1 MGTFPHYEGNPTLL
15 FHLID
20 PAEMQYYLTDKSL
33 APLRKVPVC
42 IAAAVYRIS
51 AGNCMPYTGTG
62 NSDQPA
68 LPLNAYQRNESP
80 WDSYRQRTK
89 KLEDS
94 SSSCSTLESTCSSRS
109 DSPEPKHHHSGKKHQ
124 HRMLLRE
131 IRRLRGENEF
141 LRSTVSVLKD
151 DLRDSH
157 LSRQNADIIHQR
169 TFEEYDARYKSL
181 EQDMVQKCD
190 QVQLLKE
197 QIEQLQ
203 LAACSH
209 NSSDMKDDMT
219 AGRTQQ
225 NDNAAYIKHKNTN
238 NFGCFEFEEDDE
250 GMACQPLAQESALP
264 EVEIKMDEL
273 KTDDEDCLDYLQRR
287 FHQTSDDEDVDDE
300 EEEEED
306 VADLDLEPFEEAASS
321 YIRQA
326 IIAKLSSARVRL
338 DFDDLIVKHE
348 PSNDTIMAVLADAF
362 VYWLYT
368 QWTKCVDTMSSQK
381 IFQNQIQPGIDFFW
395 KSILQCYTVDEECQI
410 SLLHYIEDGVK
421 SVGCPPL
428 VNHFD
433 RIIIFLYKY
442 EVIEEDAVVDW
453 HASPVNDEQ
462 SRNIRLVSK
471 HFIEYI
477 EEEDD
482 SDEDDSDEEEDDD
495 SIDFECD
502 DSQHSNEDDG
512 INFGFDDSEEEEDGE
527 MHDSIED
534 LLSVKERNPCVCQ
547 FDYDDDTSQTPLS
560 PHSHKSHPKHEL
572 PECSC
577 DSTYTTQPATEKKK
591 KSVRIAM

>member
-1 MGTFPHYEGNPTLL
+1 M
-15 FHLID
+15 
-20 PAEMQYYLTDKSL
+20 
-33 APLRKVPVC
+33 
-42 IAAAVYRIS
+42 
-51 AGNCMPYTGTG
+51 
-62 NSDQPA
+62 
-68 LPLNAYQRNESP
+68 
-80 WDSYRQRTK
+80 
-89 KLEDS
+89 
-94 SSSCSTLESTCSSRS
+94 
-109 DSPEPKHHHSGKKHQ
+109 
-124 HRMLLRE
+124 RE

-169 TFEEYDARYKSL
+169 TFQEYESRYKLL
-181 EQDMVQKCD
+181 EQDMLQKSD
-190 QVQLLKE
+190 QVQNLKE

-203 LAACSH
+203 LAACTTPIQSTKPLIE
-209 NSSDMKDDMT
+209 DT
-219 AGRTQQ
+219 TF
-225 NDNAAYIKHKNTN
+225 IKHKNIN
-238 NFGCFEFEEDDE
+238 NFGCFEFEQDDE

-273 KTDDEDCLDYLQRR
+273 KTDDDHCMDYLKRR
-287 FHQTSDDEDVDDE
+287 FHDDDNE
-300 EEEEED
+300 EEEEEEEEMID
-306 VADLDLEPFEEAASS
+306 ADLEAFEEAASS

-326 IIAKLSSARVRL
+326 IVAKLSSARVRL

-348 PSNDTIMAVLADAF
+348 PTNDTIMAVLADAF

-368 QWTKCVDTMSSQK
+368 QWTKFVDTMSPQK
-381 IFQNQIQPGIDFFW
+381 IFQNEIQPGIDFFW
-395 KSILQCYTVDEECQI
+395 KSILQCYTVDEDCQI
-410 SLLHYIEDGVK
+410 SLLHHIEEKVK
-421 SVGCPPL
+421 LVGCDPL

-442 EVIEEDAVVDW
+442 EVIEEDAVVEW

-477 EEEDD
+477 EEDSEDD
-482 SDEDDSDEEEDDD
+482 DDEEEEEEDDD
-495 SIDFECD
+495 DSIGFAFD
-502 DSQHSNEDDG
+502 DSHHTNGDDG
-512 INFGFDDSEEEEDGE
+512 ISFGFDEEEEEEEEGDL
-527 MHDSIED
+527 HDSIED

-547 FDYDDDTSQTPLS
+547 FDYDDDTSQNPIVSSL
-560 PHSHKSHPKHEL
+560 KSHPKHEL

-577 DSTYTTQPATEKKK
+577 DSTYITQPATEKKK